1 MKYKFYVY
9 NEMIIYCLLYILIY
23 NNYNFYNRN
32 KNIYLLINLKY
43 YLKNKIH

>member
-1 MKYKFYVY
+1 MKYKFYVIIIEY

-32 KNIYLLINLKY
+32 KNIYFAY
-43 YLKNKIH
+43 